1 MDKEEPVHYKIP
13 FSDFIPVAKSF
24 IRDKWQRKWN
34 STKDDR
40 LGFIMPIIKPF
51 YINGLTRKEEVIIH
65 RIRIGHTRL
74 TQSYKMEDPYKIRPQ
89 CPFCNNAEIAVK
101 HLLIECNH
109 FNHIRLNHYS
119 VTNMKDL
126 FENIPFRT
134 IINFLKESRLYDLI

>member
-1 MDKEEPVHYKIP
+1 MPV
-13 FSDFIPVAKSF
+13 
-24 IRDKWQRKWN
+24 
-34 STKDDR
+34 
-40 LGFIMPIIKPF
+40 IKPF
-51 YINGLTRKEEVIIH
+51 YINGLTRKEEIIIH

-74 TQSYKMEDPYKIRPQ
+74 KQSYKMEDPYKIRPP

-134 IINFLKESRLYDLI
+134 IINFLKESGGRVWGRSRRVPC